1 MSARPSVLTD
11 PEQLKE
17 LLGVPFTPEQ
27 MACITAPP
35 APQVIVA
42 GAGSGK
48 TTVMAA
54 RVVWLVGTGAVAP
67 EQVLGLTFTNKAAGE
82 LAERVRTALARA
94 GISDPDPSPAEADS
108 AGGEPRIS
116 TYHAFAGQLLKD
128 HGLRIG
134 LEPSSRLLA
143 DATRFQLAARV
154 LREAPGPYPSLTK
167 SVPDLVS
174 DLLALDGE
182 LSEHLVPPER
192 LRAYDTE
199 LLSALADV
207 KLSNEDLRKVPET
220 VRGRLE
226 LLELVSRYRAAKRSR
241 DLLDFG
247 DQIALSAQLATT
259 RPEVGALLREE
270 FRVVLLDEYQDT
282 SVAQRLLLSGLFGGG
297 TGHAVTAVGDPCQ
310 AIYGWRG
317 ASVANLDDFPEHFP
331 YADGRPATRFSLSEN
346 RRSGGRLLDLANELA
361 APLRAM
367 HEGVEALRPAPGA
380 ERDGSV
386 RCALLETHAQEL
398 DWIGDSIAHLVRTGT
413 EPREIAVLCRSGGDF
428 ARIQAVLVERDVP
441 VEVVGLSGLLHLPE
455 VADLVAVCEVLQDP
469 GANAALVRLLI
480 GPRWRI
486 GARDLALLGRR
497 ARTLI
502 SRAPSSSD
510 DDRLAAAVEGVDPAE
525 IVSLADALET
535 FLDGAGQSAPDQ
547 LPFSAAARVR
557 FAHLAQELR
566 DLRRSLSD
574 PLMDV
579 LHRVLSTTGLDVEL
593 ASSPHALAARR
604 RETLSSFMD
613 VAAGFASLDGEA
625 SLLAFLA
632 FLRTAA
638 QYEKGLDHALPGGE
652 NTVKVLTAHK
662 SKGLEWDVVVVP
674 DLSAGSFPKEKAPEV
689 WTSYPKVL
697 PYALRGDAP
706 TLPPTPDWTSPGLR
720 AFKSALKSHKA
731 VEELRLGYVTF
742 TRPRSLLLASGHW
755 WGPTQKKRRGPSTF
769 LSALYEHCAAGHGEI
784 EAWADTP
791 APDAENPALS
801 TDTTPDHSWP
811 LPLDPTSLTL
821 RREAATLV
829 ESYLHPPSTTG
840 DRGAAGYPG
849 TQGHPGRRGAAGYQG
864 AEGHPGTPG
873 HLGHLGDADH
883 PGTRGRRGGAG
894 YPGTPDGPEYRASRN
909 HQTSP
914 EDPYLWPPHCED
926 PAYDEEPPAPWPDP
940 ADEPAGTAL
949 PWPDSAGGAARADA
963 PWPDPAEEPA
973 AAEAA
978 RPQAGAGRGR
988 AVPAAAGGTPQGV
1001 RGTAPVSGRG
1011 GVGEEEAPPPPDD
1024 LWPGDG
1030 YRAAPGP
1037 RPTDPADALWP
1048 EDDTWAAP
1056 KPHPRPAAPGGDDA
1070 LWPEGTEGPAPRPY
1084 PSAPADDLWPEAGDL
1099 ARRRPRSA
1107 ASAPAD
1113 DLWPE
1118 DNDGTAPRPYPSAP
1132 ADDLWPEA
1140 EDLARPRPRPAAPAP
1155 DPDDLWPEAEA
1166 EAEAGAADG
1175 DWAAARPRPRPA
1187 TPGRTDAPWP
1197 EAGPTP
1203 GPLTPE
1209 DARAIASWDRDL
1221 DALEGELRR
1230 AREAVRDVELPSAL
1244 SASQLLRLASD
1255 EQGFVRDLA
1264 RPMPKPPQ
1272 PAARQGT
1279 RFHAWVESR
1288 FDELPLPHLDVLDPL
1303 TDLPGAQPPGGD
1315 GSDQDIADEAD
1326 LDALKAAF
1334 ERSPYADRTPY
1345 RMEVPVQLTLAGRV
1359 IRGRID
1365 AVYRTT
1371 DAGADADADGTGTT
1385 YEIVDWKTGRTTEAD
1400 PLQLAVYRLAWA
1412 EATNTPL
1419 AQVTAVFLHVRSGRV
1434 IRPRNLPDRARL
1446 EQILQGK
1453 TDTESDHRTDG

>member
-1 MSARPSVLTD
+1 MSARASVLSD

-17 LLGVPFTPEQ
+17 LLGIPFTPEQ
-27 MACITAPP
+27 MACVTAPP
-35 APQVIVA
+35 APQVVVA

-54 RVVWLVGTGAVAP
+54 RVVWLVGTGTVAP

-82 LAERVRTALARA
+82 LSERVRTALARA
-94 GISDPDPSPAEADS
+94 GITDPDPSPADAAA

-143 DATRFQLAARV
+143 DATRFQLAAKV
-154 LREAPGPYPSLTK
+154 LRDAPGPYPSLTK
-167 SVPDLVS
+167 SVPDLVG
-174 DLLALDGE
+174 DLLALDAE
-182 LSEHLVPPER
+182 LSEHLVDPGQLR
-192 LRAYDTE
+192 LHDTA
-199 LLSALADV
+199 LLDVLAGTR
-207 KLSNEDLRKVPET
+207 LTNEDLRKVPEA

-226 LLELVSRYRAAKRSR
+226 LLELVGRYRAAKRSR
-241 DLLDFG
+241 DLFDFS

-282 SVAQRLLLSGLFGGG
+282 SVAQRLLLSGLFGAGS
-297 TGHAVTAVGDPCQ
+297 GHAVTAVGDPCQ

-331 YADGRPATRFSLSEN
+331 HADGTPATRLSLSEN
-346 RRSGGRLLDLANELA
+346 RRSGGRLLDLANGLA

-380 ERDGSV
+380 ELAGQV

-398 DWIGDSIAHLVRTGT
+398 DWVADSVAHLVRTGT
-413 EPREIAVLCRSGGDF
+413 EPREIAVLCRSAGDF
-428 ARIQAVLVERDVP
+428 AQIQAVLVDRDVP

-469 GANAALVRLLI
+469 GANASLVRLLI

-497 ARTLI
+497 ARLLVGRTP
-502 SRAPSSSD
+502 AGADPD
-510 DDRLAAAVEGVDPAE
+510 ERLAAAVEGVDPAE

-535 FLDGAGQSAPDQ
+535 FLDGAGQTPDD
-547 LPFSAAARVR
+547 LPFSAEARVR

-566 DLRRSLSD
+566 DLRRSLAD

-579 LHRVLSTTGLDVEL
+579 LHRVLSATGLEVEL
-593 ASSPHALAARR
+593 SASPHALAARR
-604 RETLSSFMD
+604 RETLSNFMD
-613 VAAGFASLDGEA
+613 VAAGFAALDGEA

-674 DLSAGSFPKEKAPEV
+674 DLCAGSFPKEKAPEA
-689 WTSYPKVL
+689 WTSYAKVL

-706 TLPPTPDWTSPGLR
+706 TLPADPAWTSAGLKS
-720 AFKSALKSHKA
+720 FKAALKHHKS

-755 WGPTQKKRRGPSTF
+755 WGPTQKKRRGPSEF
-769 LSALYEHCAAGHGEI
+769 LTALYEHCVAGFGEI
-784 EAWADTP
+784 EAWADEPEPT
-791 APDAENPALS
+791 AENPALAGES
-801 TDTTPDHSWP
+801 AAEHSWP
-811 LPLDPTSLTL
+811 LPLDPHSLTL
-821 RREAATLV
+821 RRAAAALV
-829 ESYLHPPSTTG
+829 ESYLAAPP
-840 DRGAAGYPG
+840 P
-849 TQGHPGRRGAAGYQG
+849 P
-864 AEGHPGTPG
+864 E
-873 HLGHLGDADH
+873 
-883 PGTRGRRGGAG
+883 
-894 YPGTPDGPEYRASRN
+894 PDD
-909 HQTSP
+909 T
-914 EDPYLWPPHCED
+914 YLWPPDC
-926 PAYDEEPPAPWPDP
+926 EEPAHDDEPWPADP
-940 ADEPAGTAL
+940 LWDGPAAL
-949 PWPDSAGGAARADA
+949 PHPPQPPTAAVDPVDAWGTDDLWGDSGSTGRAAGPDHRAVPHPRAARAD
-963 PWPDPAEEPA
+963 DPAAEPYPAPGDAWADEAWAAEPA
-973 AAEAA
+973 AE
-978 RPQAGAGRGR
+978 PG
-988 AVPAAAGGTPQGV
+988 
-1001 RGTAPVSGRG
+1001 SGRG
-1011 GVGEEEAPPPPDD
+1011 TPA
-1024 LWPGDG
+1024 PGDVG
-1030 YRAAPGP
+1030 D
-1037 RPTDPADALWP
+1037 RP
-1048 EDDTWAAP
+1048 
-1056 KPHPRPAAPGGDDA
+1056 
-1070 LWPEGTEGPAPRPY
+1070 
-1084 PSAPADDLWPEAGDL
+1084 
-1099 ARRRPRSA
+1099 
-1107 ASAPAD
+1107 
-1113 DLWPE
+1113 
-1118 DNDGTAPRPYPSAP
+1118 
-1132 ADDLWPEA
+1132 
-1140 EDLARPRPRPAAPAP
+1140 
-1155 DPDDLWPEAEA
+1155 
-1166 EAEAGAADG
+1166 AGAARGARGDG
-1175 DWAAARPRPRPA
+1175 ARAADPA
-1187 TPGRTDAPWP
+1187 GGA
-1197 EAGPTP
+1197 
-1203 GPLTPE
+1203 PLTPDE
-1209 DARAIASWDRDL
+1209 ARAIASWDRDL

-1230 AREAVRDVELPSAL
+1230 ARAAVRDVELPPAL
-1244 SASQLLRLASD
+1244 SASQLLRLAAD

-1288 FDELPLPHLDVLDPL
+1288 FDELPLPFLDVLDPVA
-1303 TDLPGAQPPGGD
+1303 DLPGA
-1315 GSDQDIADEAD
+1315 GSGQEIADEAD

-1334 ERSPYADRTPY
+1334 ERSPYADRPPH
-1345 RMEVPVQLTLAGRV
+1345 RMEAPVQLTLAGRV

-1371 DAGADADADGTGTT
+1371 DENGDDA

-1419 AQVTAVFLHVRSGRV
+1419 DRVAAAFLHVRSGRV
-1434 IRPRNLPDRARL
+1434 IRPRNLPGRARL
-1446 EQILQGK
+1446 ERILQG
-1453 TDTESDHRTDG
+1453 ESGPGGDHPADG

>member
-17 LLGVPFTPEQ
+17 LLGIPFTPEQ
-27 MACITAPP
+27 MACVTAPP

-94 GISDPDPSPAEADS
+94 GISDPDPSPAEAGS

-182 LSEHLVPPER
+182 LSEHLVPPDR

-502 SRAPSSSD
+502 SRAPTSSD

-613 VAAGFASLDGEA
+613 VAAGFASLEGEA

-674 DLSAGSFPKEKAPEV
+674 DLSAGSFPKEKAPEA

-706 TLPPTPDWTSPGLR
+706 TLPATPEWTSPGLR

-755 WGPTQKKRRGPSTF
+755 WGPTQKKRRGPSSF
-769 LSALYEHCAAGHGEI
+769 LSALYDHCAAGHGEI

-821 RREAATLV
+821 RRQAATLV
-829 ESYLHPPSTTG
+829 ESYLHPPHT
-840 DRGAAGYPG
+840 
-849 TQGHPGRRGAAGYQG
+849 AGYQ
-864 AEGHPGTPG
+864 A
-873 HLGHLGDADH
+873 
-883 PGTRGRRGGAG
+883 
-894 YPGTPDGPEYRASRN
+894 TPDDREYGASQN

-926 PAYDEEPPAPWPDP
+926 PAYDEEPPPPWPDPTDEPDPAPHPWPNPADEPAATPHPWPDPADGAAAADAPWPDP
-940 ADEPAGTAL
+940 ADEPT
-949 PWPDSAGGAARADA
+949 
-963 PWPDPAEEPA
+963 

-1024 LWPGDG
+1024 LWPPDG

-1037 RPTDPADALWP
+1037 ADALWP
-1048 EDDTWAAP
+1048 EDGAWAEP
-1056 KPHPRPAAPGGDDA
+1056 KP
-1070 LWPEGTEGPAPRPY
+1070 
-1084 PSAPADDLWPEAGDL
+1084 
-1099 ARRRPRSA
+1099 RPRSA
-1107 ASAPAD
+1107 APAPA
-1113 DLWPE
+1113 
-1118 DNDGTAPRPYPSAP
+1118 
-1132 ADDLWPEA
+1132 
-1140 EDLARPRPRPAAPAP
+1140 AA
-1155 DPDDLWPEAEA
+1155 DLWPEAEA
-1166 EAEAGAADG
+1166 EAGDGA
-1175 DWAAARPRPRPA
+1175 WAAAQPRRRPA
-1187 TPGRTDAPWP
+1187 EPSRTDPPWS
-1197 EAGPTP
+1197 EAGPNP

-1303 TDLPGAQPPGGD
+1303 TDLPGAAAGD
-1315 GSDQDIADEAD
+1315 ASDQDIADEAD
-1326 LDALKAAF
+1326 LDSLKAAF

-1365 AVYRTT
+1365 AVYRN
-1371 DAGADADADGTGTT
+1371 AEDGG